1 MPRDAAES
9 RRRNGSTPESSTVPE
24 NLYPLR
30 VLLIDDGDARSHT
43 YRRLSDRE
51 QDGMYIVDRVTTAA
65 DGFGAIAADEHDVYV
80 VDHHVGTRTGFDLL
94 SWVTAGGM
102 QIPIVFVSG
111 PGDHGTGVT
120 AVTAGA
126 SCYVVEDTI
135 GSGLLEHCVRHAVEQ
150 RRALSRLSTAGIMVD
165 GGTSTTKLLSRVSQ
179 RLREPASALL
189 DLASRALESEL
200 PAPALESIG
209 AIGEKAHTLITLAN
223 DLNDLA
229 MLEAGHL
236 QFHTDPFSLRGLIA
250 HVQQSIPS
258 SLNGRG
264 RAVTVDI
271 SADVPDTV
279 IGDPGRLRFV
289 IIRFIETVG
298 SRNSTS
304 GVLMSVGV
312 EDRSPGSITL
322 RFAIEAGTVGGTTR
336 NGTRPIG
343 ADSPAGESVPEM
355 LMDRGVLGMPIA
367 LETVSR
373 MGGHV
378 TVDGNRDDH
387 AAVQF
392 TVRFQ
397 TSDTDGSA
405 RPVLDDRTPLE
416 GPVLVVA
423 DTVDTRR
430 STAEVLDAA
439 GLSYEI
445 VPSVAAWMS
454 VHEGRGLQGA
464 AAPALV
470 VIDSSKDSFAECD
483 VFNDLVPAPIPIVI
497 VVASGSRG
505 DAARCRD
512 RGVRGYLARPLDP
525 GDLVDVIRSTMA
537 LSSSGDTT
545 TLVTRHWLRE
555 GRSSL
560 HVLVVDD
567 STTNRFLLTRMLD
580 QRGHSTV
587 TACDGAEAVAASTE
601 NSFDVVLMDVMMPV
615 MDGLEATRRIRRMH
629 DKPTD
634 GPFIVGVSAFVDQ
647 ASIDRA
653 NSAGMDAFLA
663 KPVRPDDLFVVVEQR
678 RTPELTV

>member
-1 MPRDAAES
+1 MHSNADS
-9 RRRNGSTPESSTVPE
+9 RHTNGSSPAWSTASES
-24 NLYPLR
+24 LYPLR
-30 VLLIDDGDARSHT
+30 VLLIDDGAARSRAL
-43 YRRLSDRE
+43 RRISDRS
-51 QDGMYIVDRVTTAA
+51 QDGMYIVDRATTAA

-102 QIPIVFVSG
+102 QVPIVFIAG

-126 SCYVVEDTI
+126 SCYVVEDAI
-135 GSGLLEHCVRHAVEQ
+135 GSGLLEHCIRHAVEQ
-150 RRALSRLSTAGIMVD
+150 RRTLSRLSSAGIMVD
-165 GGTSTTKLLSRVSQ
+165 GGTSTTKLLSRISQ

-189 DLASRALESEL
+189 DLASRAIESEL
-200 PAPALESIG
+200 PAPALESLG

-250 HVQQSIPS
+250 HVRQSVPAAV
-258 SLNGRG
+258 NGRG
-264 RAVTVDI
+264 SGITVDVSGDI
-271 SADVPDTV
+271 PDTV

-289 IIRFIETVG
+289 ILRFIETVAA
-298 SRNSTS
+298 RNSTNS
-304 GVLMSVGV
+304 VFMRVGV
-312 EDRSPGSITL
+312 EDRSAGAITL
-322 RFAIEAGTVGGTTR
+322 RFEIEAVTEDGVSG
-336 NGTRPIG
+336 NGTGVI
-343 ADSPAGESVPEM
+343 ENSVVAREAIPEI
-355 LMDRGVLGMPIA
+355 LLDRGILGMPIA

-378 TVDGNRDDH
+378 TVDGDRDDR

-392 TVRFQ
+392 TVRLQ
-397 TSDTDGSA
+397 TSDVADDS
-405 RPVLDDRTPLE
+405 RPVLDDRMPLE
-416 GPVLVVA
+416 GPVLVIA
-423 DTVDTRR
+423 DTFDARR
-430 STAEVLDAA
+430 STAEVLEAV
-439 GLSYEI
+439 GLSHEV

-454 VHEGRGLQGA
+454 AHDKSGVRDA
-464 AAPALV
+464 TPALV
-470 VIDSSKDSFAECD
+470 VIDSSEDSFAEYD
-483 VFNDLVPAPIPIVI
+483 EFKALVPAPIPVVV

-505 DAARCRD
+505 DAARCHD

-537 LSSSGDTT
+537 LSASGDTT

-587 TACDGAEAVAASTE
+587 TACDGSEAVSASRE

-615 MDGLEATRRIRRMH
+615 MDGLEATRRIRAMH
-629 DKPTD
+629 D
-634 GPFIVGVSAFVDQ
+634 GSAGRPFIVGVSAFVDQ

-653 NSAGMDAFLA
+653 NAAGMDAFLA
-663 KPVRPDDLFVVVEQR
+663 KPVRPDDLFAVVEQR

>member
-1 MPRDAAES
+1 MHPDAGEP
-9 RRRNGSTPESSTVPE
+9 RRRNGSSPAYPAGPE

-30 VLLIDDGDARSHT
+30 VLLIDDGAQRSQAF
-43 YRRLSDRE
+43 RRLSERAE
-51 QDGMYIVDRVTTAA
+51 DGMYIIDRATTAA

-102 QIPIVFVSG
+102 QVPIVFVAG

-165 GGTSTTKLLSRVSQ
+165 GGTSTTKLLARVSQ

-189 DLASRALESEL
+189 DLASRALDSEL
-200 PAPALESIG
+200 PVPALESIG

-236 QFHTDPFSLRGLIA
+236 QFHTDPFSLRGLVA
-250 HVQQSIPS
+250 HVRQSIPS
-258 SLNGRG
+258 SANGRG
-264 RAVTVDI
+264 RGIAVDI

-279 IGDPGRLRFV
+279 VGDPGRLRFV
-289 IIRFIETVG
+289 IVRFIETVR

-304 GVLMSVGV
+304 SVLMRVGV

-322 RFAIEAGTVGGTTR
+322 RFEIEAAAAGEVAG
-336 NGTRPIG
+336 NGTRPTG
-343 ADSPAGESVPEM
+343 ADPSEPEAIPEI
-355 LMDRGVLGMPIA
+355 LLDRGVLGMPIA

-378 TVDGNRDDH
+378 TVDGDREDH

-392 TVRFQ
+392 TVRLQ
-397 TSDTDGSA
+397 MSDTDA
-405 RPVLDDRTPLE
+405 DVRPVLDDRMPLD
-416 GPVLVVA
+416 GPVLVIA
-423 DTVDTRR
+423 DTVETRR
-430 STAEVLDAA
+430 STAETLDVA
-439 GLSYEI
+439 GISHEI
-445 VPSVAAWMS
+445 APSVAAWMAAHDGS
-454 VHEGRGLQGA
+454 GA
-464 AAPALV
+464 RDAAPALI

-483 VFNDLVPAPIPIVI
+483 DFKRLVPAPIPIVI

-505 DAARCRD
+505 DAARCRE

-525 GDLVDVIRSTMA
+525 GDLVDVIRSTLA
-537 LSSSGDTT
+537 LSSSGDVT

-580 QRGHSTV
+580 QRGHSTM
-587 TACDGAEAVAASTE
+587 TACDGAEAVAASRE

-615 MDGLEATRRIRRMH
+615 MDGLEATRRIRTMY
-629 DKPTD
+629 DEPAD
-634 GPFIVGVSAFVDQ
+634 QPFIVGVSAFVDR

-653 NSAGMDAFLA
+653 SNAGMDAFLA